1 MWPFILGSSKNIVLH
16 PSTLQ
21 IFVRPLLASKR
32 PKHLCLPQ
40 PSHRR
45 LLHMRQPATKLQS
58 PGWRSIILYD
68 SERVRVCVCACVRVC
83 VRACGRACVRACVR
97 GWVGVCVCVF
107 NYTPFRLH
115 VQGLCRP
122 SLLVATV
129 PAGNKLAPSINYA
142 SQVWKNC
149 KKHSSEKCKS
159 SSGCYGKNAVWVTAG
174 LACLGLGAKGSMVEI
189 ATASSCRFWPAKTC
203 CCNVASSLEVPTS
216 VPAVA
221 SHLSQASWQG
231 DAHV

>member
-1 MWPFILGSSKNIVLH
+1 M
-16 PSTLQ
+16 
-21 IFVRPLLASKR
+21 
-32 PKHLCLPQ
+32 
-40 PSHRR
+40 
-45 LLHMRQPATKLQS
+45 
-58 PGWRSIILYD
+58 
-68 SERVRVCVCACVRVC
+68 
-83 VRACGRACVRACVR
+83 
-97 GWVGVCVCVF
+97 CVCVF
-107 NYTPFRLH
+107 LTTHLFDCMFKVCAGLHCLLQRFLLETNWPLASTTPLRF
-115 VQGLCRP
+115 G
-122 SLLVATV
+122 
-129 PAGNKLAPSINYA
+129 KL
-142 SQVWKNC
+142 Q
-149 KKHSSEKCKS
+149 KHSSEKCKS